1 MENSMKLYNGATKVL
16 SVFVKALFRVK
27 VIGAENEHSVELKN
41 TVVCANHMSNWD
53 PVILACVTKNPV
65 SFMGKAE
72 LFKIP
77 VLGFLLKALGAFPIN
92 RGVGDI
98 AAIKL
103 TIGTL
108 KDGNN
113 ICLFPQ
119 GTRCI
124 GKKPSET
131 EVKSGVG
138 MIVSRSMSDVLP
150 VGIYTKNYKIKLFRR
165 VYVVIGKP
173 IAYDNLGFSEN
184 TKEEYQ
190 AASDKVFAEICALA
204 EKAEKGEYDNK

>member
-53 PVILACVTKNPV
+53 PVILACVTNNPV

-98 AAIKL
+98 AAIK
-103 TIGTL
+103 
-108 KDGNN
+108 
-113 ICLFPQ
+113 
-119 GTRCI
+119 
-124 GKKPSET
+124 
-131 EVKSGVG
+131 
-138 MIVSRSMSDVLP
+138 
-150 VGIYTKNYKIKLFRR
+150 
-165 VYVVIGKP
+165 
-173 IAYDNLGFSEN
+173 
-184 TKEEYQ
+184 
-190 AASDKVFAEICALA
+190 
-204 EKAEKGEYDNK
+204 

>member
-1 MENSMKLYNGATKVL
+1 MKKSMKLYNSITKVL
-16 SVFVKALFRVK
+16 SFFVNMIFRVK
-27 VIGAENEHSVELKN
+27 VIGAENEKNVVLKN

-77 VLGFLLKALGAFPIN
+77 VLGFILKAVGAFPIN

-98 AAIKL
+98 AAIKM
-103 TIGTL
+103 TIGIL

-119 GTRCI
+119 GTRCV
-124 GKKPSET
+124 GKNPSET

-150 VGIYTKNYKIKLFRR
+150 VGIYTKNYKIKLFKR

-173 IAYDNLGFSEN
+173 IAHKDLGFVEN

-190 AASDKVFAEICALA
+190 LASDKVFAEICALVH
-204 EKAEKGEYDNK
+204 KAEKGEYDKK